1 VADDIHRELLQ
12 HETDEEGGGEAHGW
26 VAEKG
31 WGGTHRGGG
40 VGGGTQPQFHG
51 GEVPLAAGS
60 GQGVEG
66 ARQGLHGAI

>member
-1 VADDIHRELLQ
+1 
-12 HETDEEGGGEAHGW
+12 

-51 GEVPLAAGS
+51 GEVPSAAGS